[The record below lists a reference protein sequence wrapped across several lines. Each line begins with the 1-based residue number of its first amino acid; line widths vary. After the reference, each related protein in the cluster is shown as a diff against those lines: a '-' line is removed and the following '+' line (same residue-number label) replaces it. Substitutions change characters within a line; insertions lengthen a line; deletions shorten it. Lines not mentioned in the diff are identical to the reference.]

1 MYRVPLMLIAAGS
14 ALFCQGQAARI
25 VFDGTGPAVNQ
36 HPYVVFNPDPNVA
49 TNPGAYLVINN
60 SNANAITF
68 TGALTSNTPIIKS
81 EAEQNKV
88 RWAIANATGSYILP
102 YSTSGWSPDGAMPLT
117 VQIMGAGS
125 GGTNPSLIFSTFNSL
140 GKPGGGPVSSGWNN
154 DNYRPSDVTHMNDMP
169 TGVVNNSANA
179 IDRFWIIDGSEG
191 SFAYGTRP
199 TVDITFGFDP
209 REANVN
215 GGNSA
220 ALNAAAGNLVAQRF
234 NAGLNKWYDILPMG
248 AQSGNTVAGVTP
260 SPANFMRSWTLSNTL
275 LPLPIQLVA
284 WEGTCNG
291 KEILLKWTTAS
302 EQDNAFFTIEKSRD
316 AQIWS
321 AIGTV
326 PGAGNSSSMISYSYS
341 DNEGS
346 ADMAYYRLRQTD
358 INGTSTVSNVIA
370 VGCGKDNGIDIVN
383 AWDDGNYLNLAVS
396 STADAV
402 YDLTLM
408 DAQGKVIT
416 VRASQVINT
425 GMTTLRVDKRGI
437 STGIYM
443 VQLLNSTNMMS
454 RRVHLD

>member
-1 MYRVPLMLIAAGS
+1 MYRAPFLLLVIGS
-14 ALFCQGQAARI
+14 ALIAQGQAARL
-25 VFDGTGPAVNQ
+25 VFDGTGTAVNQ
-36 HPYVVFNPDPNVA
+36 HPYVVFNPDPDMA

-88 RWAIANATGSYILP
+88 RWAIASATGTYVLP
-102 YSTSGWSPDGAMPLT
+102 YSTGGWAPDAAMPLT
-117 VQIMGAGS
+117 VQVTGAGS
-125 GGTNPSLIFSTFNSL
+125 GGAMPSLVFSTFNSL
-140 GKPGGGPVSSGWNN
+140 GKTTGGPVAGGWNN
-154 DNYRPSDVTHMNDMP
+154 DNYRPTGVTHMNDMP
-169 TGVVNNSANA
+169 TGLVNNSANA

-191 SFAYGTRP
+191 GFAYGTRP
-199 TVDITFGFDP
+199 AVSITFGFDP

-220 ALNAAAGNLVAQRF
+220 ALNAANGNLVAQRF

-248 AQSGNTVAGVTP
+248 AQVGNTVAGVAP
-260 SPANFMRSWTLSNTL
+260 SAADFMRSWTLSNTL

-284 WEGTCNG
+284 WEGTCDGNS
-291 KEILLKWTTAS
+291 ILLKWTTAS

-316 AQIWS
+316 AQDFT

-326 PGAGNSSSMISYSYS
+326 AGAGNSSSMISYAFT
-341 DNEGS
+341 DHD
-346 ADMAYYRLRQTD
+346 AQDLAYYRLRQTD
-358 INGTSTVSNVIA
+358 INGTTTVSNTIA
-370 VGCGKDNGIDIVN
+370 VGCGRDNNTHIVN
-383 AWDDGNYLNLAVS
+383 AWDDATYLYLAVS
-396 STADAV
+396 STTDGT
-402 YDLTLM
+402 YDLTLT

-416 VRASQVINT
+416 TRASQVINT
-425 GMTTLRVDKRGI
+425 GITTLRVDKRGI

-443 VQLLNSTNMMS
+443 VQLLNSTGMMS